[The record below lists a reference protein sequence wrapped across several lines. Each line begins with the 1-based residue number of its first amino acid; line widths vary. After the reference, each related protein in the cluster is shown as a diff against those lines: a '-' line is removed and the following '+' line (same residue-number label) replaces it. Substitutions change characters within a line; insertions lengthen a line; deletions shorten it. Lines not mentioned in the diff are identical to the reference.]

1 MAKKQPKEEVVEVM
15 DNVDETVVLDIIPVE
30 EEVKKTEAPKI
41 KVLSRYRVEQ
51 VGNDGHVYERI
62 KLSEDYAGQDGVKEF
77 VASNGAITYYVEK
90 LVKKYSENVVQ
101 A

>member
-15 DNVDETVVLDIIPVE
+15 DNVDETVIIEQPVE
-30 EEVKKTEAPKI
+30 KEVEKPKVTKI
-41 KVLSRYRVEQ
+41 DVLSRFRVEK
-51 VGNDGHVYERI
+51 VGNDGYVYERI
-62 KLSEDYAGQDGVKEF
+62 KLPETYAGQKGVKEF
-77 VASNGAITYYVEK
+77 VASNGTVTYYAEK